1 MESINNVLNN
11 IRPKCIQASIDLKY
25 TFFSVPTDHNH
36 QKYLKFT
43 FDDLFQFMCM
53 PNGYAPTVR
62 VFTKIP
68 FGHFRS
74 LSHNSLVYVD
84 DSYLQEKTYRA
95 CFDNISDSINL
106 LRELGFL
113 NKIEKSVITP

>member
-36 QKYLKFT
+36 QKHLKFI
-43 FDDLFQFMCM
+43 FDDLFQ
-53 PNGYAPTVR
+53 YAPTVR

-68 FGHFRS
+68 FGHLRS

-113 NKIEKSVITP
+113 NKIGKSVITP